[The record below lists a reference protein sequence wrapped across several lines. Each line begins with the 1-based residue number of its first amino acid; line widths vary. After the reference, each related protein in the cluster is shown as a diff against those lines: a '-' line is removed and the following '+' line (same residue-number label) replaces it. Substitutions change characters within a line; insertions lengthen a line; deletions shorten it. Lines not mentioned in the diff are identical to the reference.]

1 LSNTIPVLG
10 KDILVIEDIIL
21 MKIVEIYPNHHMN
34 ILTGAR

>member
-21 MKIVEIYPNHHMN
+21 MKIVEVYPNF
-34 ILTGAR
+34 IT